1 MKLKLALLIA
11 NGVLLSAS
19 AQSLDTEPSL
29 KIVNLKPPIYPP
41 IALAAHVAGEVDLE
55 IGILENGAA
64 GDVRVK
70 SGPQM
75 LREAAVESAKSSL
88 FQTGGL
94 RNDGHT
100 YVLVYK
106 FALDPAS
113 CEGRDMSYPHV
124 SYDSSTV
131 TISENAVPL
140 CDPAADIRVRSAKCL
155 FLWKCGLRTKW

>member
-1 MKLKLALLIA
+1 M
-11 NGVLLSAS
+11 
-19 AQSLDTEPSL
+19 

-41 IALAAHVAGEVDLE
+41 IARAAHVAGEVDLE
-55 IGILENGAA
+55 ISILENGAA

-88 FQTGGL
+88 FQAVGL
-94 RNDGHT
+94 RNDSHS

-106 FALDPAS
+106 FALEPAS
-113 CEGRDMSYPHV
+113 CGEGREMSYPHV
-124 SYDSSTV
+124 SYDSTTV
-131 TISENAVPL
+131 TISDKAVEL

-155 FLWKCGLRTKW
+155 FLWKCGLRTS